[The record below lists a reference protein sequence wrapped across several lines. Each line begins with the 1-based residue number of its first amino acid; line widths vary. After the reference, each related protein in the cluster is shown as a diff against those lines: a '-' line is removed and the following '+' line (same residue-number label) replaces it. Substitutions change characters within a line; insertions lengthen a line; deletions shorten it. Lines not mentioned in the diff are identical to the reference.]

1 MIKEIKKMENSKMEL
16 KMDEME
22 QVAAGS
28 AIANNNQESRGPF
41 ARACYN
47 ILKAVYNKIVYAGED

>member
-1 MIKEIKKMENSKMEL
+1 MENSKMEL

-28 AIANNNQESRGPF
+28 AIANNNQESQGPF
-41 ARACYN
+41 VRACYN
-47 ILKAVYNKIVYAGED
+47 ILRGVYNKIIYSGKN